1 MRISTHLILLLT
13 SFSLLLPLALSGWD
27 DSQVPAISIDE
38 MARLAPATLKQG
50 ERLVYEGSLAQGDN
64 FLHVGHAELRTE
76 RDAGVGT
83 ILRARA
89 RGARL
94 GYILDN
100 RLTTVLDAD
109 GLPILHRNEQQGT
122 ERRHKKIEFSEGGA
136 RFARLKHCNSSDC
149 ENSKHMVDAVD
160 FVGFIPWGT
169 KEVHCEEK
177 SCTHRDHYAWQ
188 YQKDHKFEGPYF
200 DLLSAVFVARGLDF
214 EVGDKPQTIAVVSD
228 KELWLVDVY
237 AQKAEK
243 LKVKAGEFD
252 ALCLVL
258 EPRPAPGS
266 NGKERFEGLFG
277 LKGSLRIWVEKTTGR
292 PVLIEGDLPFAF
304 LDFKARIELSKI
316 QELPSAMIAPTAATA
331 SQNEKAG
338 AAVSGATNPT
348 AGIDPS
354 AGKVAKGEEKASGE
368 EKSDEEEE
376 DDSDGRR

>member
-1 MRISTHLILLLT
+1 MRTSTSLTLLLI
-13 SFSLLLPLALSGWD
+13 FLSLLVPLTASGRD
-27 DSQVPAISIDE
+27 DSQVAAISIDE
-38 MARLAPATLKQG
+38 MARLAPAALKLG

-76 RDAGVGT
+76 SDASGGAT
-83 ILRARA
+83 LKARA

-100 RLTTVLDAD
+100 RLTTVLDHQ

-122 ERRHKKIEFSEGGA
+122 ERRHKKIEFSNGGA
-136 RFARLKHCNSSDC
+136 RFARLKHCNSSGC
-149 ENSKHMVDAVD
+149 ENSKHMIDAVN

-169 KEVHCEEK
+169 KAVHCEEE

-188 YQKDHKFEGPYF
+188 YQKDHQFEGPYF
-200 DLLSAVFVARGLDF
+200 DLLSAVFVARGLEF
-214 EVGDKPQTIAVVSD
+214 EVGDDPQTIAVVSD
-228 KELWLVDVY
+228 NELWLVDVF
-237 AQKAEK
+237 AQKSEV

-252 ALCLVL
+252 SLCLVL

-266 NGKERFEGLFG
+266 DGKARFEGLFG
-277 LKGSLRIWVEKTTGR
+277 LKGSLRIWVEKNTGR

-316 QELPSAMIAPTAATA
+316 QELPSATIAPTAATA

-354 AGKVAKGEEKASGE
+354 TGKVAKGEVKASGE

-376 DDSDGRR
+376 DDCDGRR